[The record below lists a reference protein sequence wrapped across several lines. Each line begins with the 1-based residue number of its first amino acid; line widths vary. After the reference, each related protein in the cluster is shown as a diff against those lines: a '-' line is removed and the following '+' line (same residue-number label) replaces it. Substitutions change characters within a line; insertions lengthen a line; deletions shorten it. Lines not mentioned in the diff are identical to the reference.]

1 MKTTIVCGVLG
12 AGKTTFIKNIL
23 KRRGGKTVVLV
34 NDFGAAGIDGEII
47 SAGGI
52 ETIELQSGCVCCTL
66 RFDLIQT
73 VQKIIDRFD
82 PDDLFIEPS
91 GVASPSG
98 VLDVL
103 DTLRMKRAAVV
114 GVVDATDFTE
124 AYEAAMYGW
133 FFKSQVVL
141 SDVVLVNKTDLVDE
155 EKVRKTICLI
165 EELNQNAVI
174 VPTVNAMLDKDLL
187 QYKTKLR
194 PENDKEGHQ
203 LRIDSITIKFDRQI
217 PMESLRDV
225 FGKLSGIS
233 YGNVIR
239 AKALVRTDQG
249 PYRFDLASKQVT
261 AEQFDREVRD
271 SRLVII
277 GTDLK
282 EDMIR
287 KLTGSV

>member
-1 MKTTIVCGVLG
+1 MCGVLG

-217 PMESLRDV
+217 PMEFLRHV